1 MAKKFAKTLVGIGA
15 AAVAGKVAYD
25 KYKTVKEAF
34 TKEEN
39 ESVDAEVKKY
49 NAIFEKKVVEV
60 EDEEF
65 SGCEIKTVGAKAVLD
80 LGLAVFEKDVYINF
94 NSTASTLTIIL
105 PEGVNVACDIEK
117 SVSSVKNLVDNVDE
131 EGIHTVYVIGKAVGS
146 SIEIIPVNFYMDDD
160 DDFEDTDEDIFV
172 DEDKQ
177 EAAAEKEALQPSE
190 DGEAD
195 GGGGHDGAAH
205 QNADAVGNL
214 REHDAAG
221 EAADHTG
228 HEVDHGGGGGD
239 FGEGV
244 AGVLGEDTRR
254 LGVDAD
260 VHAHVG
266 HDAEEAEQHD
276 AVGEQELEAAADGGG
291 AGVGGG
297 FVDLVDGEQHVADDA
312 DDQIDHEQYPPH
324 AELGGAPDGD
334 VRGEQRG
341 EGLDELAERQG
352 GGELVALDEHGEQ
365 RVQRHLHQGVA
376 DTEEGEGDDDEHQTC
391 GAG

>member
-1 MAKKFAKTLVGIGA
+1 MGEEEREHVG
-15 AAVAGKVAYD
+15 VA
-25 KYKTVKEAF
+25 EADQGHGHP
-34 TKEEN
+34 EQG
-39 ESVDAEVKKY
+39 DRR
-49 NAIFEKKVVEV
+49 
-60 EDEEF
+60 
-65 SGCEIKTVGAKAVLD
+65 VGGDRA
-80 LGLAVFEKDVYINF
+80 
-94 NSTASTLTIIL
+94 
-105 PEGVNVACDIEK
+105 
-117 SVSSVKNLVDNVDE
+117 
-131 EGIHTVYVIGKAVGS
+131 
-146 SIEIIPVNFYMDDD
+146 
-160 DDFEDTDEDIFV
+160 
-172 DEDKQ
+172 
-177 EAAAEKEALQPSE
+177 E

-334 VRGEQRG
+334 VRGEQGG